1 MAVRPTS
8 RLKGHSRTPCFRDRS
23 AATLVRRPTCDGG
36 WYLFPIETIL
46 ESGYN
51 KSVVENST
59 FANNGDKGKPTER
72 WGRKA
77 TGLTFDEN
85 HGSRVASEA

>member
-1 MAVRPTS
+1 MAIRPTS
-8 RLKGHSRTPCFRDRS
+8 RLIGHNRAPRFRDRR
-23 AATLVRRPTCDGG
+23 AAPLLRRPTCDAG
-36 WYLFPIETIL
+36 WYLFPIETIP
-46 ESGYN
+46 ERRYN
-51 KSVVENST
+51 MDIVENST
-59 FANNGDKGKPTER
+59 FVNNGDKGKPTER